1 MFDILFY
8 LLVIVCHFWLP
19 LLVKSSLDDLKDFQ
33 EQDFEQLGEQGQ
45 VTYFLSLSIYN
56 MPAF

>member
-1 MFDILFY
+1 MFGILFY
-8 LLVIVCHFWLP
+8 LLVIVCHFWLS